1 MISKKEYKT
10 ILSNV
15 LDHLPKDKIMELY
28 DFAIFLKNQYGL
40 SSTSSTDKGSLLL
53 QQKSLSKIWD
63 NQEEDVYEL

>member
-1 MISKKEYKT
+1 MISKKQYKT
-10 ILSNV
+10 ILYNV
-15 LDHLPKDKIMELY
+15 LEHLPEDKIIELF

-40 SSTSSTDKGSLLL
+40 PATLSIDKGSLLL